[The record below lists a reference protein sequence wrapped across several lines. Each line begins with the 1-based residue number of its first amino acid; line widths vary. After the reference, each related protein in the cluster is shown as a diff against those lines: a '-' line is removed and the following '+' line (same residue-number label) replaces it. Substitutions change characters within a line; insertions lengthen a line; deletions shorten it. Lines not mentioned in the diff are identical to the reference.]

1 MPPPINLKRWRK
13 RFGTDAKLHRH
24 GGGNQRESDMAY
36 IQGFLVPVRNENKAK
51 YTDMARMGSRIFK
64 KNGATSVVECW
75 GVDVP
80 DGKVTSFPM
89 AVKLEENETVVFSW
103 IVWPDAETA
112 KTGMDASMKDFE
124 TELGPE
130 MANMPLDGM
139 RMMWGGFETI
149 VED

>member
-1 MPPPINLKRWRK
+1 
-13 RFGTDAKLHRH
+13 
-24 GGGNQRESDMAY
+24 MAY
-36 IQGFLVPVRNENKAK
+36 IQGFLVPVRNDNKVK

-130 MANMPLDGM
+130 MADMPFDGM